1 MGLGLPGVE
10 EGKVSQRSRII
21 KPLPLSGMR
30 KGKIKKQE
38 QFKATSDENKA
49 AQAVYEP
56 QPAELMPQPVQSE
69 LAANIETLQQAFS
82 NAPDFVLREIPIN
95 GQCYNKLAIAYLDGL
110 VDLDVVNRDILAP
123 LVLAGEKA
131 VLCLEQNP
139 AVNTAKM
146 KKSRQMQDVLV
157 AILTGLAVLFVDGLK
172 YAYIFDVITYPAR
185 PVGQPITES
194 TIRGPQEGF
203 TEVLRINITQ
213 IRRRLKDPDLKINIY
228 KIGQRTQTDVA
239 LFYMRD
245 LTPPSYLQE
254 IENRLQ
260 KVQIDG
266 VLDTG
271 YLEQMIADHP
281 NAIFPQALTVER
293 PDRVVANLLEG
304 RAAIMVDGSPFAVIM
319 PVTFWQLFQSPDDY
333 YQRWIMSS
341 FIRLLRFLAVLVAL
355 LLPATYISVVYYHY
369 ELIPQGLIIA
379 IAQDRSRLP
388 YGPLVEVLFMEL
400 TLEVLRE
407 TGLRIPG
414 TLGPTISIVGGLVI
428 GDAAVKAN
436 LVSPIMVIVV
446 ALTALASL
454 TIPSFDT
461 AYGIRL
467 LRFVFSIMASVLGG
481 FGMAVGVYMLAIN
494 LAAMR
499 SLGVP
504 FWAPVMPLL
513 YRDLRDTFIRAP
525 WRLLS
530 RRPSFVR
537 TLDTVRQ
544 RHPRKSRGSR

>member
-1 MGLGLPGVE
+1 M
-10 EGKVSQRSRII
+10 SRRTRII
-21 KPLPLSGMR
+21 KPQPLSSLR
-30 KGKIKKQE
+30 QGKIKKQE
-38 QFKATSDENKA
+38 QFQATSGENKA
-49 AQAVYEP
+49 AQAVHNP
-56 QPAELMPQPVQSE
+56 QPAEMLPQPVQRE
-69 LAANIETLQQAFS
+69 LTANIQFLQQAFS
-82 NAPDFVLREIPIN
+82 NAPDFVLREIPLS
-95 GQCYNKLAIAYLDGL
+95 GQCYNKLAIAYLDGM

-123 LVLAGEKA
+123 LVFAGEKA
-131 VLCLEQNP
+131 LLCLEENP

-146 KKSRQMQDVLV
+146 KKSRQMPDVLT
-157 AILTGLAVLFVDGLK
+157 AILTGLAVLFVNGLE

-213 IRRRLKDPDLKINIY
+213 IRRRIKDPDLKVNIY
-228 KIGQRTQTDVA
+228 KVGQRTQTDVA
-239 LFYMRD
+239 LFYVRD
-245 LTPPSYLQE
+245 LTPPAYLQE
-254 IENRLQ
+254 IEKRLQ
-260 KVQIDG
+260 TIQIDG

-281 NAIFPQALTVER
+281 NAVFPQALTVER
-293 PDRVVANLLEG
+293 PDRMVANLLEG
-304 RAAIMVDGSPFAVIM
+304 RAALMVDGSPFALIL
-319 PVTFWQLFQSPDDY
+319 PVSFWQLFQSPDDY

-341 FIRLLRFLAVLVAL
+341 FIRLLRLLAVLVAL
-355 LLPATYISVVYYHY
+355 LLPATYISVVYFHY

-428 GDAAVKAN
+428 GDAAVKAD

-446 ALTALASL
+446 ALTALSSL

-467 LRFVFSIMASVLGG
+467 LRFVFSILAALLGG
-481 FGMAVGVYMLAIN
+481 FGMAVGVYMLTIY
-494 LAAMR
+494 LSSMR
-499 SLGVP
+499 SLTVP
-504 FWAPVMPLL
+504 FWAPVMPLF
-513 YRDLRDTFIRAP
+513 YSDIRDTFIRAP

-530 RRPSFVR
+530 RRPDYLR
-537 TLDTVRQ
+537 PLDAIRQ
-544 RHPRKSRGSR
+544 RVSRQERPSR